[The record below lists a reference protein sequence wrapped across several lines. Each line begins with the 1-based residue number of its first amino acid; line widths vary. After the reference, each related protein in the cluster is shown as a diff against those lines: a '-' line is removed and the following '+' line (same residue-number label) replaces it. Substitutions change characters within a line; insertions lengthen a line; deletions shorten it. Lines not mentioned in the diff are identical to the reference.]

1 MQAISGTPLSIPVGF
16 AAFPNELFKVDLR
29 MVAMMMAVI
38 VMMMIMA
45 ADDDLNCEYVEH
57 FNRNY
62 TFAILINLHPIPHTS
77 QSMPNWLMNYSV
89 LFKNQIIFV
98 FG

>member
-29 MVAMMMAVI
+29 MVAMMMAMI

-45 ADDDLNCEYVEH
+45 AMMISIMSMLNTLIEIILLQ
-57 FNRNY
+57 FLLTY
-62 TFAILINLHPIPHTS
+62 TSYLMPLNQCPI
-77 QSMPNWLMNYSV
+77 
-89 LFKNQIIFV
+89 
-98 FG
+98 G